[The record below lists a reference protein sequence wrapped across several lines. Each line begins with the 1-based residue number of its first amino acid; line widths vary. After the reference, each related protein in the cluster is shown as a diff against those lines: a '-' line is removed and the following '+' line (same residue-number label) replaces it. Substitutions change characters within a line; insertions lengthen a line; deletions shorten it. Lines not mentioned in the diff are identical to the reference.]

1 MDNILATLQEFL
13 LTSGLKLVGAIAIFI
28 IGRWLAGVISRTT
41 EKVLARSGTDKSLIS
56 FAKTLAYYLIF
67 VIVIVAS
74 LQTVGVQTT
83 SLVAL
88 IGAAGLAIGLALEGA
103 LANFAAGVMLLVFRP
118 FRVGDRVEIA
128 GKFGIVEELLVF
140 STILLT
146 PTNKTI
152 IVPNSQVTGDTITN
166 YSRKG
171 LLRLDMVFGIGYSDD
186 LLKAKRILQE
196 IVSRHE
202 LVAKNPA
209 PTVAVL
215 ELADNSVNFAVQPFV
230 NPDDYWTVHF
240 DITEQVKLRFDAE
253 GISIPFPQRDVHL
266 FQAIGSN

>member
-1 MDNILATLQEFL
+1 LQEFL

-56 FAKTLAYYLIF
+56 FAKTLAYYLVFILA
-67 VIVIVAS
+67 IVAA

-118 FRVGDRVEIA
+118 FKVGDLVEVA
-128 GKFGIVEELLVF
+128 GKFGHVEELLVF
-140 STILLT
+140 STIVVT
-146 PTNKTI
+146 PDNKTVI
-152 IVPNSQVTGDTITN
+152 IPNGQVTGGTITN

-171 LLRLDMVFGIGYSDD
+171 VLRLDMVFGIGYGDD
-186 LLKAKRILQE
+186 LLKAKGILQDLLAN
-196 IVSRHE
+196 HA
-202 LVAKNPA
+202 LVAKSPA
-209 PTVAVL
+209 PEVTVL
-215 ELADNSVNFAVQPFV
+215 ELADSSVNFAVRPFV
-230 NPDDYWTVHF
+230 TPDDYWTVHF

-266 FQAIGSN
+266 FQASES